1 MNQEKSYT
9 IGVFILGDYTKNF
22 ETLMELGQSLRPF
35 NIRLYKEYSEN
46 KQFVADSIEAGYN
59 EQFDDGRTTGK
70 LLHICP
76 ATENI
81 LKDIDNFFG
90 YKNGNPVDGVIFG
103 SDFKYSKDR
112 INLKIAAL
120 HVYNENGLAVAVLN
134 LGADAARTIGK
145 TYFDYD
151 RNKKPIMLAENTDDA
166 LEQLVNQIEQQ
177 NGRN

>member
-120 HVYNENGLAVAVLN
+120 HVYNENGLAGNSAAATAIVLP
-134 LGADAARTIGK
+134 DK
-145 TYFDYD
+145 
-151 RNKKPIMLAENTDDA
+151 
-166 LEQLVNQIEQQ
+166 IEM
-177 NGRN
+177 NNAHIINFFLDILLPE